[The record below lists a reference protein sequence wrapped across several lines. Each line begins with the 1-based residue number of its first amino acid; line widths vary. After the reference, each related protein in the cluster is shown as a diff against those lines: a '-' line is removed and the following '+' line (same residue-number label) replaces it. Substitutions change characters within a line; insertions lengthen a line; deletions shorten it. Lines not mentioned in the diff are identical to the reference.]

1 MDGKKDKLLVLKNA
15 HLFNICKCCGNS
27 YKRPKHMSQGGY
39 CSQQCALTRITSIS
53 KNEKE
58 LRDMLKENYDIK
70 NNKTIIISEGTFNVD
85 IIFNNKI
92 IEYYGDYFHCNPKVY
107 SPTYFNKKLNLTSQQ
122 KWEKDEFRKNSL
134 QKNGY
139 TLLII
144 WEKDY
149 NENKEE
155 VINKCKNFL
164 NQE

>member
-1 MDGKKDKLLVLKNA
+1 
-15 HLFNICKCCGNS
+15 
-27 YKRPKHMSQGGY
+27 MSQGGY

>member
-1 MDGKKDKLLVLKNA
+1 M
-15 HLFNICKCCGNS
+15 
-27 YKRPKHMSQGGY
+27 
-39 CSQQCALTRITSIS
+39 
-53 KNEKE
+53 
-58 LRDMLKENYDIK
+58 
-70 NNKTIIISEGTFNVD
+70 
-85 IIFNNKI
+85 
-92 IEYYGDYFHCNPKVY
+92 Y